1 MERLLSTL
9 IRKALLVTG
18 LLLVALSVSAQTSPC
33 QISGVVMDS
42 VRHEAIAYAT
52 IEYKL
57 LDEQLIGGAVSNA
70 QGAYALRLPACG
82 TYLIEVRCIGY
93 KTQQQRVTI
102 TQPTT
107 QLDFT
112 LEENRVELSEV
123 QVVAKHTKLQSNGNI
138 RVQFKGNPVTKGKSM
153 LEALRFIPSVEVTGN
168 QLLLNGKEDNLI
180 YIGDLQITLQQLNSI
195 PTSMIDHIEVVPNP
209 GVSLGQQIKGGIIYI
224 TLRTEAGLLGSVSL
238 RTQFDQRGI
247 VDVGPTL
254 FLQYTKAGVSLY
266 NTLRGGGGRY
276 TTLYER
282 QNKRQGEASSLVT
295 TMSDSKKRDY
305 AVLDNF
311 GVKYQIN
318 KQHTLGVFGGVMY
331 DRPKEETL
339 LEDGAGQTLLT
350 QGYDQRIL
358 NLNGGVSYAARLAVC
373 EGLGIASTVSYS
385 HSQSDGSAYYSTN
398 EGELAESKSR
408 THYLTF
414 HPRATLVFAGG
425 NQLTGGLSYNYGLD
439 DNDAGGVSSS
449 TLPQIIHRQFAISG
463 FDLSPYLEYSKML
476 TQRLYL
482 QAGLRYQTTVVHYR
496 DLLNAQNDYTVP
508 NRGLYPNLLLQ
519 YMLNPAKASGIG
531 VAYRHFFSL
540 PNYGYYSPVATYL
553 TKNLYSIGN
562 QRLKQET
569 FDEAEVNYFLNRDWQ
584 FTYRVRY
591 GRNIIQIMTYKDESA
606 PDLYYTQPSN
616 VGSRWSHYASGTFNK
631 SLFPF
636 WRTNNILYLRYDQ
649 EQMPG
654 RSVQSFSV
662 GGTSTHQFTITKVV
676 GLSVAF
682 SGETARQQLG
692 YTLGGR
698 YSLDLGC
705 YASLLH
711 DQLQLS
717 LSLSNLLHSRDRLT
731 MRMGDT
737 TEQLRLDLS
746 PRRRLALTISYA
758 FSAGDRVKP
767 VRTESAATLSLER
780 PVL

>member
-1 MERLLSTL
+1 
-9 IRKALLVTG
+9 
-18 LLLVALSVSAQTSPC
+18 
-33 QISGVVMDS
+33 
-42 VRHEAIAYAT
+42 
-52 IEYKL
+52 
-57 LDEQLIGGAVSNA
+57 
-70 QGAYALRLPACG
+70 
-82 TYLIEVRCIGY
+82 
-93 KTQQQRVTI
+93 
-102 TQPTT
+102 
-107 QLDFT
+107 
-112 LEENRVELSEV
+112 
-123 QVVAKHTKLQSNGNI
+123 
-138 RVQFKGNPVTKGKSM
+138 
-153 LEALRFIPSVEVTGN
+153 
-168 QLLLNGKEDNLI
+168 
-180 YIGDLQITLQQLNSI
+180 
-195 PTSMIDHIEVVPNP
+195 
-209 GVSLGQQIKGGIIYI
+209 
-224 TLRTEAGLLGSVSL
+224 
-238 RTQFDQRGI
+238 
-247 VDVGPTL
+247 
-254 FLQYTKAGVSLY
+254 
-266 NTLRGGGGRY
+266 
-276 TTLYER
+276 
-282 QNKRQGEASSLVT
+282 
-295 TMSDSKKRDY
+295 
-305 AVLDNF
+305 
-311 GVKYQIN
+311 
-318 KQHTLGVFGGVMY
+318 
-331 DRPKEETL
+331 
-339 LEDGAGQTLLT
+339 

-358 NLNGGVSYAARLAVC
+358 NLNGGVSYAAQLAVC

-425 NQLTGGLSYNYGLD
+425 NQLTGGFSYNYGLD
-439 DNDAGGVSSS
+439 DNDAGGVSNS
-449 TLPQIIHRQFAISG
+449 TLSQIIHRQFSILC

-591 GRNIIQIMTYKDESA
+591 GRNIIQIMTYQDESA

-662 GGTSTHQFTITKVV
+662 GGTSTHQFTITKMV

-698 YSLDLGC
+698 YGLDLGC

-717 LSLSNLLHSRDRLT
+717 LSLSNLLHSRDRIT

-758 FSAGDRVKP
+758 FSAGDQVKP

>member
-180 YIGDLQITLQQLNSI
+180 YIGDQQITLQQLNSI